1 MSDYAGTKF
10 ILCLYKISR
19 YMKTAVKFLF
29 LLFTLAEFTY
39 AQPAA
44 QLPAFITDSLDA
56 YVARALADW
65 QIPGAAVCVV
75 KDGEVVLQKGYGLR
89 ELGKAESVDEHT
101 LFMIGSNTKAFTGT
115 ALALLAHEEK
125 CTLEDKVK
133 KWLPE
138 FRMHDPW
145 VEENAILTDLVSH
158 RLGMETFQGD
168 FMYFDSDFT
177 TKEIVANFGKLKPLY
192 DFRTQ
197 WGYCNAG
204 FLIAGECIGRISGD
218 GWAETLRRRIFGPL
232 EMNRTLAL
240 SSEMAGAD
248 NKAAAHTLHHGELK
262 VIPYGEIDPVAPAG
276 SISSSIHDMSHWLMA
291 QLNGGKYKDK
301 EVIPADVIRR
311 TRRPESIVGRAGHPF
326 NRRHYQ
332 LYAMGWQLEDY
343 EGREIVSHTGGIH
356 GFVTSVTLLPEEN
369 LGIVVLTNTDQNYF
383 YEALKWEIMDAFLE
397 LPYRG
402 YSQAYHGYWQ
412 RITAE
417 QEAGIEKARDTV
429 AMKPAPELP
438 LEAFAGKYAH
448 EVYGHLQIEKQGEAL
463 QVSFEHHPGLSATL
477 EPMGGNRFLCTYN
490 NPLYGVKVWPF
501 AIEGGK
507 VKSCT
512 LRVNDFIE
520 FLPYEFAK
528 QQGK

>member
-1 MSDYAGTKF
+1 MKKSIKLF
-10 ILCLYKISR
+10 ILLVVASVQI
-19 YMKTAVKFLF
+19 TF
-29 LLFTLAEFTY
+29 

-44 QLPAFITDSLDA
+44 QLPAFLTDSLDT
-56 YVARALADW
+56 YVERALAEW
-65 QIPGAAVCVV
+65 QVPGAAVLVV
-75 KDGEVVLQKGYGLR
+75 KDGQPAVMKGYGLR
-89 ELGKAESVDEHT
+89 ELGQAEKVDEHT

-125 CTLEDKVK
+125 CALDDKVK

-138 FRMHDPW
+138 FSMHDPW
-145 VEENAILTDLVSH
+145 VEENAMLTDLVTH

-177 TKEIVANFGKLKPLY
+177 TEEIIQNFGKLKPLY
-192 DFRTQ
+192 DFRAK

-204 FLIAGECIGRISGD
+204 FLIAGECIERISGD
-218 GWAETLRRRIFGPL
+218 SWAETLRKRIFEPL

-240 SSEMAGAD
+240 SSEIAEAE
-248 NKAAAHTLHHGELK
+248 NRASAHTLHHGVLK

-276 SISSSIHDMSHWLMA
+276 SISSSISDMSHWLLT
-291 QLNGGKYKDK
+291 QLNGGKYKEE
-301 EVIPADVIRR
+301 EVIPAEVVRR

-326 NRRHYQ
+326 NRRHFQ

-383 YEALKWEIMDAFLE
+383 YEALKWEIIDAFLE

-402 YSQAYHGYWQ
+402 YSQAYNSYWK
-412 RITAE
+412 RMTAE
-417 QEAGIEKARDTV
+417 QEAEIEKWRDTV
-429 AMKPAPELP
+429 AMNFKPTLP
-438 LEAFAGKYAH
+438 TEAFSGTYEH
-448 EVYGHLQIEKQGEAL
+448 EVYGHIEITENEGRLTVA
-463 QVSFEHHPGLSATL
+463 FEHHPALNATL

-501 AIEGGK
+501 TIEEEK

-520 FLPYEFAK
+520 FLPYEFIK
-528 QQGK
+528 Q

>member
-1 MSDYAGTKF
+1 MLSHRIF
-10 ILCLYKISR
+10 SCLFAALFQIS
-19 YMKTAVKFLF
+19 VF
-29 LLFTLAEFTY
+29 

-44 QLPAFITDSLDA
+44 QLPAFITDSLDI
-56 YVARALADW
+56 YVERALADW

-75 KDGEVVLQKGYGLR
+75 KDGQPVVMKGYGLR
-89 ELGKAESVDEHT
+89 ELGKAEKVDEHT

-125 CTLEDKVK
+125 CALDDKVK

-145 VEENAILTDLVSH
+145 VEENAILADLLTH

-177 TKEIVANFGKLKPLY
+177 TEEIIRNFGKLQPLY
-192 DFRTQ
+192 DFRTK

-204 FLIAGECIGRISGD
+204 FLIAGECIEAISGD
-218 GWAETLRRRIFGPL
+218 TWAETLQKRIFEPL

-240 SSEMAGAD
+240 SAEIAGAD

-262 VIPYGEIDPVAPAG
+262 AIPYGEIDPVAPAG
-276 SISSSIHDMSHWLMA
+276 SVSSSIHDMSHWLAA
-291 QLNGGKYKDK
+291 QLDAGKYQGK
-301 EVIPADVIRR
+301 EVLPAEVIRR
-311 TRRPESIVGRAGHPF
+311 TRRPESIVGRSGHPF

-332 LYAMGWQLEDY
+332 LYALGWQLEDY

-383 YEALKWEIMDAFLE
+383 FEALKWEITDAFLG

-402 YSQAYHGYWQ
+402 YSQAYNSYWKTT
-412 RITAE
+412 TAE
-417 QEAGIEKARDTV
+417 QEAEIGKLRDTV
-429 AMKPAPELP
+429 AMNLEPALP
-438 LEAFAGKYAH
+438 LEAFAGKYEH
-448 EVYGHLQIEKQGEAL
+448 EVYGHIGIEKRGEAL
-463 QVSFEHHPGLSATL
+463 LVSFEHHPGLNATL

-501 AIEGGK
+501 RIEAGK
-507 VKSCT
+507 VKACT

-520 FLPYEFAK
+520 FLPYDFVRK
-528 QQGK
+528 

>member
-1 MSDYAGTKF
+1 
-10 ILCLYKISR
+10 
-19 YMKTAVKFLF
+19 MKTAVKLFF
-29 LLFTLAEFTY
+29 LLFIFVEVAY

-44 QLPAFITDSLDA
+44 QLPAFLTDSLDL
-56 YVARALADW
+56 YVTRALADW
-65 QIPGAAVCVV
+65 QIPGVAVCVV
-75 KDGEVVLQKGYGLR
+75 KDGQPVVMKGYGLR
-89 ELGKAESVDEHT
+89 ELGKPEKVDEHT

-125 CTLEDKVK
+125 CSLDDKVK

-138 FRMHDPW
+138 FRMYDPW

-177 TKEIVANFGKLKPLY
+177 TEEIIRNFGKLKPLY
-192 DFRTQ
+192 DFRTK

-204 FLIAGECIGRISGD
+204 FLLAGQCIERISGD
-218 GWAETLRRRIFGPL
+218 SWAETLRKRLFEPL

-240 SSEMAGAD
+240 SSEIGQAT

-291 QLNGGKYKDK
+291 QLSDGKYKEQ

-311 TRRPESIVGRAGHPF
+311 ARRPESIVGRAGHPF
-326 NRRHYQ
+326 NRRHFE

-383 YEALKWEIMDAFLE
+383 FEALKWDIVDAFLE

-402 YSQAYHGYWQ
+402 YSQAYNGYWKKS
-412 RITAE
+412 AAG
-417 QEAGIEKARDTV
+417 QEAEITKWRDTV
-429 AMKPAPELP
+429 AMNLEPALP
-438 LEAFAGKYAH
+438 LEAFVGKYVH
-448 EVYGHLQIEKQGEAL
+448 EVYGNLEIVRKEGGL
-463 QVSFEHHPGLSATL
+463 WVTFEHHPGLSATL

-501 AIEGGK
+501 AIEEGK
-507 VKSCT
+507 VAACT

-520 FLPYEFAK
+520 FLPYEFIK
-528 QQGK
+528 Q